1 MPNRT
6 DMLAII
12 GLLLGA
18 VFGLAGSLVP
28 DAATRALCWG
38 IDGAGLVMAAALLA
52 VRFFRLGK
60 DIVAAG
66 FLVFA
71 IGEGIILSSAAA
83 PLDGSGPVFA
93 AGTALWATALF
104 LISGPREFAPAIRLL
119 GAVAGVLFAVTAL
132 MILSGAGLTPLTRP
146 LPFFAYP
153 VFVLTLLGW
162 VWTLIGA
169 GRRGGL

>member
-1 MPNRT
+1 MPNGL

-28 DAATRALCWG
+28 EAAMRALFWG
-38 IDGAGLVMAAALLA
+38 IDGAGLVMAASLLA
-52 VRFFRLGK
+52 VRYFRLGK

-71 IGEGIILSSAAA
+71 IGEGIVLSSAAA

-104 LISGPREFAPAIRLL
+104 LTSGPREFAPAFRVL
-119 GAVAGVLFAVTAL
+119 GAVAGTLFAVTAL
-132 MILSGAGLTPLTRP
+132 MILSGAGLTPLTQP

-162 VWTLIGA
+162 VWTLIA
-169 GRRGGL
+169 ARRREGL